1 LIKNLTSAATKMFV
15 FERTTECVVLNLKN
29 MISIGIISP
38 PPPIPAAFAKAII
51 APKIKR
57 PKNSQ
62 A

>member
-1 LIKNLTSAATKMFV
+1 MFV